1 MLPFHD
7 VNFARR
13 RQFEVKGYYDVQRFE
28 NLPETIQDLNL
39 FLMFIII
46 DGSTPG
52 KNPQKPASF
61 SMRLVNI
68 SISILMNRGFIKFK
82 RLRRGGVLTFAK

>member
-7 VNFARR
+7 VNFACR
-13 RQFEVKGYYDVQRFE
+13 RQFEAKGYYDVERFE

-52 KNPQKPASF
+52 KDPQKLAGF
-61 SMRLVNI
+61 SMKLVKI
-68 SISILMNRGFIKFK
+68 RIPVLMNHGF
-82 RLRRGGVLTFAK
+82 

>member
-52 KNPQKPASF
+52 KDPQKLAGF
-61 SMRLVNI
+61 SMKLVKI
-68 SISILMNRGFIKFK
+68 RIPVLMNHGF
-82 RLRRGGVLTFAK
+82 